1 VTNDWKDHMWWIMA
15 EAAQMPMLWITT
27 YVVVEGQHW
36 SNSVDSTRME
46 SAKLPRRAV
55 SDSWGAYR
63 FDCLVPHIIIQ
74 MYIDI

>member
-1 VTNDWKDHMWWIMA
+1 MR
-15 EAAQMPMLWITT
+15 
-27 YVVVEGQHW
+27 GGG
-36 SNSVDSTRME
+36 NSVISGDCSNFSDSTGMG